1 MQKIAIEG
9 GVPLSGTIAISG
21 AKNAALP
28 LLTASLLS
36 DKPLTLNNVPDLA
49 DIRTL
54 VKLLEQHGTTVERN
68 ENRYTLQT
76 KTITSPIAP
85 YELVRQMRASILV
98 LGALVARCGEAKVSL
113 PGGCAIGSRPVD
125 LHLKGL
131 ETLGAKIKL
140 EEGYIIAKAPKGG
153 LKGAVIN
160 MPFISVG
167 ATENLIMAA
176 CLAKGET
183 VIQNAAREPEVVDL
197 CLCLNSMGA
206 RIERIGTA
214 SLHIQGVSQL
224 EAANYSV
231 LPDRIETGTYMAAA
245 AITKGQLK
253 LTNTRQDLLQCF
265 TEKLQEAG
273 IEVGGTKHTITID
286 ASNGH
291 MQGVDIM
298 TEPHPAFPT
307 DLQAQFMAMMCLAN
321 GASMITETIFENR
334 FMHVPELCRMGAD
347 ITIHNRSA
355 LVRGKKKLKGAPVMA
370 TDLRAS
376 SSLILAGLA
385 AHGSTTIDRVYHLDR
400 GYEKLEEKL
409 TACGARIQRLY
420 E

>member
-1 MQKIAIEG
+1 
-9 GVPLSGTIAISG
+9 
-21 AKNAALP
+21 
-28 LLTASLLS
+28 
-36 DKPLTLNNVPDLA
+36 
-49 DIRTL
+49 
-54 VKLLEQHGTTVERN
+54 
-68 ENRYTLQT
+68 
-76 KTITSPIAP
+76 
-85 YELVRQMRASILV
+85 MRASILV